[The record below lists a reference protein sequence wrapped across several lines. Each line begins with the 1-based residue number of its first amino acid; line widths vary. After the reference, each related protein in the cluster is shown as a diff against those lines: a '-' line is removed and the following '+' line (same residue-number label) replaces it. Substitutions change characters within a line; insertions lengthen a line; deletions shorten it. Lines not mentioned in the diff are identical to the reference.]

1 MSRQDRIDSTK
12 QKRLERERLLRR
24 NAIIDVAEDFFI
36 RQGYEHTM
44 VDKIALEAGYTK
56 ATIYN
61 YFDSK
66 DDLYMAVASRA
77 FEHMHRIMKGILS
90 RPETTYELR
99 SLGDAYLAFVDQ
111 YPDHAVIM
119 DSGQLSVAFN
129 VIVRKENAKQ
139 PLTESET
146 ELRQHQMAI
155 EKLMID
161 VVTQTMENSG
171 VQRKADPF
179 AVVYALSTLGLAIRE
194 LVMRGKTGDQPEEQT
209 REYLSVLFNIIDQGL
224 KHYDAE

>member
-1 MSRQDRIDSTK
+1 
-12 QKRLERERLLRR
+12 LERERVQRR
-24 NAIIDVAEDFFI
+24 ISIIDVAENFFI
-36 RQGYEHTM
+36 REGYEHAM
-44 VDKIALEAGYTK
+44 IDKIALEAGYTK

-66 DDLYMAVASRA
+66 DDLFMAVASRA
-77 FEHMHRIMKGILS
+77 FEHLHRIMEETLT
-90 RPETTYELR
+90 RPDAQFELR

-111 YPDHAVIM
+111 YPGHAEMM
-119 DSGQLSVAFN
+119 DSGQLSVAFGG
-129 VIVRKENAKQ
+129 IVRKERAGKS
-139 PLTESET
+139 LTESEN
-146 ELRQHQMAI
+146 ELRMHQLMI
-155 EKLMID
+155 EKLMTD

-171 VQRKADPF
+171 VKRKADSF

-224 KHYDAE
+224 KHYDAK

>member
-1 MSRQDRIDSTK
+1 MSRQDKIDSTK

-24 NAIIDVAEDFFI
+24 EAIIDVAEDFFI
-36 RQGYEHTM
+36 REGYERAM

-77 FEHMHRIMKGILS
+77 FEHLHRIMRETLS
-90 RPETTYELR
+90 HPDAAYELR

-111 YPDHAVIM
+111 YPKHAEMM
-119 DSGQLSVAFN
+119 DSGQLSIAFST
-129 VIVRKENAKQ
+129 VVRKEKARQ
-139 PLTESET
+139 SLTESEH
-146 ELRQHQMAI
+146 ELRQHQLII
-155 EKLMID
+155 EKLMMD

-194 LVMRGKTGDQPEEQT
+194 LVMRGKTGDQPEDQT

-224 KHYDAE
+224 KHYDAK

>member
-12 QKRLERERLLRR
+12 QKRLERERVLRR
-24 NAIIDVAEDFFI
+24 RAIIDVAEDFFI
-36 RQGYEHTM
+36 REGYESTM

-77 FEHMHRIMKGILS
+77 FEHMHRIMEETLS
-90 RPETTYELR
+90 HPDTAYELR
-99 SLGDAYLAFVDQ
+99 SLGDAYLAFVDK
-111 YPDHAVIM
+111 YPEHAEMM
-119 DSGQLSVAFN
+119 DSGQLSIAFN
-129 VIVRKENAKQ
+129 GIVRKEKAKQ

-146 ELRQHQMAI
+146 ELRQHQLTI
-155 EKLMID
+155 EKLMTD

-194 LVMRGKTGDQPEEQT
+194 LVMRGKTGDLPEEQT